1 MKKYLLMATA
11 LMTSVA
17 MFADT
22 GWTEDRR
29 FTPVTASYE
38 LSSIHTTVAADGSVY
53 ASSSIT
59 TEMTFG
65 GKTLTPTAD
74 GSTCV
79 VKYDKEGN
87 EQWAILFSGSNSL
100 RAMTV
105 DATGNLYVAGTVTG
119 EATEFIGTDGN
130 SKTITNPTKYD
141 DMWGEYVVTGKAG
154 YIVKVTAD
162 GAIAATQSVS
172 PVGPEA
178 TVYYGEPRVNPNKI
192 VVDGSNVYVS
202 CFYAGSVES
211 LGWEGRYTT
220 CLNFDTF
227 ETDYYGDL
235 SGAGV
240 FSVSS
245 SDLSGVK
252 NVANLKA
259 TADYDILDDGGFGC
273 SPDAFSFVAKS
284 GFVGV
289 AFIGWG
295 NLTLSTPT
303 QSVPF
308 SFDRQGNGLN
318 EHALVLS
325 MLTDIEHASLTYHSA
340 AQDNEYPE
348 YNLFGEMVGTDIIL
362 GGTFSGQLPLDN
374 SKYSKS
380 TETENKYK
388 NAAFIASITPM
399 SNTVNYALPVE
410 AEEESY
416 ATGLIVTGEESHLG
430 TENAVYHYKTADG
443 ANAGEPMDFGVLDG
457 AQINDE
463 YVSIVYTEK
472 DKTDVRVYAIP
483 MGEASAV
490 EAVKAADAAGAK
502 YYTIDGVEIAAPQQG
517 ISLVKTAD
525 GVKKIVK

>member
-22 GWTEDRR
+22 GWTEDKR
-29 FTPVTASYE
+29 FTPVAASTE

-53 ASSSIT
+53 ASSTIT
-59 TEMTFG
+59 KEMTFG
-65 GKTLTPTAD
+65 GKTLTPTAK

-79 VKYDKEGN
+79 VKYDKDGN
-87 EQWAILFSGSNSL
+87 EKWAILFSGSNAL

-119 EATEFIGTDGN
+119 ETTEFIGTDGN
-130 SKTITNPTKYD
+130 SITITNPTKYD
-141 DMWGEYVVTGKAG
+141 ELWEETVVAGQAG

-162 GAIAATQSVS
+162 GAIAASQSIN
-172 PVGPEA
+172 PAGPDA

-192 VVDGSNVYVS
+192 VVDGDKVYVS
-202 CFYAGSVES
+202 CFYNGAVES

-235 SGAGV
+235 PGAGV

-245 SDLSGVK
+245 SDLSGLTNIASVR
-252 NVANLKA
+252 A
-259 TADYDILDDGGFGC
+259 TEDYDILGDGVGC
-273 SPDAFSFVAKS
+273 SPDAFSFVENS
-284 GFVGV
+284 GLVGV

-295 NLTLSTPT
+295 KLTLSTPT
-303 QSVPF
+303 KSVPF
-308 SFDRQGNGLN
+308 SFELKGEGLN

-325 MLTDIEHASLTYHSA
+325 MTTDIEKMSLVYHAA
-340 AQDNEYPE
+340 PQVNEYPE

-362 GGTFSGQLPLDN
+362 GGTFSGQFPLDN

-380 TETENKYK
+380 AGEDNKYK
-388 NAAFIASITPM
+388 NSAFIASIAPM
-399 SNTVNYALPVE
+399 NNTVKYALPVE
-410 AEEESY
+410 AEDESY
-416 ATGLIVTGEESHLG
+416 ATGMIVTGEESHLA
-430 TENAVYHYKTADG
+430 TENNVYHYKTADG
-443 ANAGEPMDFGVLDG
+443 ANAGEPLGFGVLDG
-457 AQINDE
+457 AQINNT
-463 YVSIVYTEK
+463 YASIVYTEK
-472 DKTDVRVYAIP
+472 TDVRVFAIP
-483 MGEASAV
+483 MSEPSAV
-490 EAVKAADAAGAK
+490 EAVKAAGAAEAK
-502 YYTIDGVEIAAPQQG
+502 YFGIDGTEIPAPQKG
-517 ISLVKTAD
+517 INIVKTAD